1 MNRFKGQYF
10 SVPNILSYIRI
21 ALVPFIVATFF
32 SKDHRTLSTV
42 LILISGLSDCVDGF
56 IARRFNMITD
66 FGKFL
71 DPLADK
77 MLTTA
82 AFLGFMA
89 CGIETNFGGLMGDML
104 MWVNF
109 IVLTRE
115 FLVTSV
121 RLLAASGG
129 KVVPAN
135 IYGKLKTVTQMTA
148 IIAALVFEYFISLNF
163 SFVNDV
169 FANVL
174 RIIYTAVI
182 WISVVFTVISGIIY
196 LYENREFI
204 ISKK

>member
-1 MNRFKGQYF
+1 MNL
-10 SVPNILSYIRI
+10 PNRLTVLRIILTPLF
-21 ALVPFIVATFF
+21 LVSLMIEFEHHYIVAA
-32 SKDHRTLSTV
+32 V
-42 LILISGLSDCVDGF
+42 LFVIASLTDMADGI
-56 IARRFNMITD
+56 IARKQGIVTNL
-66 FGKFL
+66 GKFL

>member
-1 MNRFKGQYF
+1 MNL
-10 SVPNILSYIRI
+10 PNKLTVVRIILAPLFLV
-21 ALVPFIVATFF
+21 ALMTEFPHHYIVAA
-32 SKDHRTLSTV
+32 V
-42 LILISGLSDCVDGF
+42 LFVGASLTDMADGK
-56 IARRFNMITD
+56 IARKYGLITNL
-66 FGKFL
+66 GKFL

-89 CGIETNFGGLMGDML
+89 CGIEAHFGGLMGDML

-148 IIAALVFEYFISLNF
+148 IITTLVFEYFISLNF
-163 SFVNDV
+163 GFVNEL

-174 RIIYTAVI
+174 RVIYIVLI
-182 WISVVFTVISGIIY
+182 WISVVFTVISGVIY
-196 LYENREFI
+196 AYENKEFI
-204 ISKK
+204 GEKK

>member
-1 MNRFKGQYF
+1 
-10 SVPNILSYIRI
+10 
-21 ALVPFIVATFF
+21 
-32 SKDHRTLSTV
+32 
-42 LILISGLSDCVDGF
+42 
-56 IARRFNMITD
+56 
-66 FGKFL
+66 
-71 DPLADK
+71 

-89 CGIETNFGGLMGDML
+89 CGIATNFGGLMGDML

-182 WISVVFTVISGIIY
+182 WISVVCTVISGIIY